1 MKKLAVVLGIVV
13 ATGIAAAAMAFDLPS
28 KVPTNTQEL
37 KNAGGSMALQTAL
50 TKEIEKANCT
60 SFVGNTEKVNCDLK
74 KLADKLAAASK
85 ASNEAGNYRV
95 YVNVEAGPGEAKAK
109 KEKMDGYARARKV
122 SDQLKSGLGGIA
134 DSWRY
139 NEKGVDGTN
148 KLAISVKVEK

>member
-1 MKKLAVVLGIVV
+1 MKKLAVVIAIVF

-28 KVPTNTQEL
+28 KVPTNTNEL

-50 TKEIEKANCT
+50 NKEVEKANCT
-60 SFVGNTEKVNCDLK
+60 SFKGNTTSANCDLK

-85 ASNEAGNYRV
+85 ASKEAGNYNV
-95 YVNVEAGPGEAKAK
+95 YVNIEAGPGEGKKAK
-109 KEKMDGYARARKV
+109 VEASERANVVR
-122 SDQLKSGLGGIA
+122 DQLKSGLGGLA

-139 NEKGVDGTN
+139 NTNTTSQTN